1 MIVRILTEEQYELD
15 EEAAAEAERLD
26 QEVVDLCQ
34 GSDEARFREQFGK
47 LLDLVRTRG
56 TPLAGD
62 DLRGSDLIL
71 PPPDTSLEEARREF
85 TAEGLIPE

>member
-1 MIVRILTEEQYELD
+1 MIVRILTEGQYELD
-15 EEAAAEAERLD
+15 DEAAPEVEQLD

-34 GSDEARFREQFGK
+34 ASDEARFHEKFGQ

-56 TPLAGD
+56 TPVPDD
-62 DLRGSDLIL
+62 DLRGSDLML